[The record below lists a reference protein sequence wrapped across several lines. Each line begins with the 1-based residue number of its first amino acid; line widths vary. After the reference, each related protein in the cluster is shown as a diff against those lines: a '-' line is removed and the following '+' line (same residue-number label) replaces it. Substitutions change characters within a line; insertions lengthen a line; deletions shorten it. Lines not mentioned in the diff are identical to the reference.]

1 MAVKATL
8 DAAGLQCLEV
18 EAATSKQVSKG
29 LQLDHKTG
37 VLSLEASRIWRL
49 RRGLEYAARQ
59 RHLTGDQVAKLI
71 GHITWSCLL
80 RRPALSLINA
90 GYRFARAF
98 GPRSGRLWPA
108 VTQELRWIS
117 SLLPLLSCNLASP
130 WSPWVYATDA
140 SGGTHGGYEV
150 TRRLCDP
157 VHTTAAGS
165 CAERRRFSA
174 EEFISAR
181 RSALG
186 EHERKVQKASWL
198 GVEDI
203 HEVCRVDLHTS
214 LVGDMRENF
223 HATPD
228 DRAVFEIV
236 PSSILQPKS
245 AWCVLFGGV
254 WRKPLDILRGEG
266 KAYWD
271 CVMLVGLLKV
281 VKRFLFLLDN
291 MALVCPESQ
300 PHVSRGLSR
309 LSCHVHHPC
318 LQMDRV

>member
-1 MAVKATL
+1 MRGVVLRVPLDPEADCCGLPSSKNSDGSRHCCHFSLATL
-8 DAAGLQCLEV
+8 PALG
-18 EAATSKQVSKG
+18 
-29 LQLDHKTG
+29 
-37 VLSLEASRIWRL
+37 
-49 RRGLEYAARQ
+49 RRGSMPRAEHMEATKSRAACVIQCIRQ
-59 RHLTGDQVAKLI
+59 RQVA
-71 GHITWSCLL
+71 
-80 RRPALSLINA
+80 
-90 GYRFARAF
+90 
-98 GPRSGRLWPA
+98 
-108 VTQELRWIS
+108 VQ
-117 SLLPLLSCNLASP
+117 
-130 WSPWVYATDA
+130 
-140 SGGTHGGYEV
+140 SGGDFLLKSLSPLDT
-150 TRRLCDP
+150 L
-157 VHTTAAGS
+157 
-165 CAERRRFSA
+165 
-174 EEFISAR
+174 
-181 RSALG
+181 LG
-186 EHERKVQKASWL
+186 ASMSGKVQKASWL

-214 LVGDMRENF
+214 LFGDMRENF

-271 CVMLVGLLKV
+271 CVMLVGPLKV
-281 VKRFLFLLDN
+281 GKRFLFLLDN